1 MSRPEPLKIHRV
13 RAGLTQQE
21 LADRVGS
28 DQAQISGY
36 ETGSIMPSG
45 PRLQDLA
52 KALGCSADDI
62 ELRPQA
68 EVA

>member
-1 MSRPEPLKIHRV
+1 MSIKELRA

-21 LADRVGS
+21 LAERVGS

-36 ETGSIMPSG
+36 ETGRIVPSG
-45 PRLQDLA
+45 PRLQELA
-52 KALGCSADDI
+52 KALDCSADDI
-62 ELRPQA
+62 DLGPKA